1 MLWLLELVLIKEG
14 VMALGRR
21 VEERQGELWV
31 ATDRIAG
38 GSAHVFYDRLNDVLD
53 GSGFDRF
60 AEELC
65 EPFYATSGRPSI
77 PPGTVFGALADKA
90 RLPDAVGRVL

>member
-1 MLWLLELVLIKEG
+1 M
-14 VMALGRR
+14 
-21 VEERQGELWV
+21 
-31 ATDRIAG
+31 
-38 GSAHVFYDRLNDVLD
+38 LD